1 MPDRLQSYRNQVSD
15 AVDAWQA
22 NVCNPYIIAYNLAY
36 KSYTD
41 TFKKQSESDKA
52 RAELFVTAAAILPGS
67 ILMAT
72 AATSSLR
79 VLANRGALRLL
90 AGRSTTRA
98 LGVYNAVAA
107 NATATFA
114 IGKALDIVKDETGKV
129 IKDSIVKAMSNSRD
143 LLATDP
149 LNRDKQLNSWLI
161 NHKLLA
167 FEAADAIERSG
178 SLSERDKARAYDSL
192 RAAPIANK
200 PKGKIDP
207 ARLAPKIELGFYM
220 VWVLDSDELVTQ
232 TIPGNIHSLTSK
244 PIDALPSSRDYPRG
258 NTDPSRG
265 PVQWVGVTRPGGDV
279 EDQIDKV
286 HKQVRGNAFYVPGGW
301 FGKSDAGQARLKEV
315 AAAERTLTWLSDM
328 TQPLAPLGLRT

>member
-1 MPDRLQSYRNQVSD
+1 M
-15 AVDAWQA
+15 DAWQA
-22 NVCNPYIIAYNLAY
+22 NVCNPYIIAYNTAY
-36 KSYTD
+36 KSYND
-41 TFKKQSESDKA
+41 TFKKQNDSDKA

-98 LGVYNAVAA
+98 LNVYNAVAA

-114 IGKALDIVKDETGKV
+114 IGKALD
-129 IKDSIVKAMSNSRD
+129 IVKAMSNSRD

-167 FEAADAIERSG
+167 FEAADAIERSR

-232 TIPGNIHSLTSK
+232 TIPGNMHSLTSK

-286 HKQVRGNAFYVPGGW
+286 HKHVRGNAFYAPGGW
-301 FGKSDAGQARLKEV
+301 FGKSDVGQARLKEV
-315 AAAERTLTWLSDM
+315 AAAARTLTWLSDM
-328 TQPLAPLGLRT
+328 TQPLAPRGLRT

>member
-1 MPDRLQSYRNQVSD
+1 M
-15 AVDAWQA
+15 A
-22 NVCNPYIIAYNLAY
+22 NFIEIGRPIWA
-36 KSYTD
+36 
-41 TFKKQSESDKA
+41 A
-52 RAELFVTAAAILPGS
+52 RD
-67 ILMAT
+67 
-72 AATSSLR
+72 
-79 VLANRGALRLL
+79 
-90 AGRSTTRA
+90 
-98 LGVYNAVAA
+98 
-107 NATATFA
+107 A
-114 IGKALDIVKDETGKV
+114 IGEAGD
-129 IKDSIVKAMSNSRD
+129 
-143 LLATDP
+143 
-149 LNRDKQLNSWLI
+149 
-161 NHKLLA
+161 
-167 FEAADAIERSG
+167 EAADAIERSR

-192 RAAPIANK
+192 RTAPIANK
-200 PKGKIDP
+200 PNGKIDP

-232 TIPGNIHSLTSK
+232 TIPGNMHSLTSK

-286 HKQVRGNAFYVPGGW
+286 HKHVRGNAFYAPGGW

>member
-22 NVCNPYIIAYNLAY
+22 NVCNPYIIAYNTAY
-36 KSYTD
+36 KSYND
-41 TFKKQSESDKA
+41 TFKKQNDSDKA

-98 LGVYNAVAA
+98 LNVYNAVAA

-114 IGKALDIVKDETGKV
+114 IGKALD
-129 IKDSIVKAMSNSRD
+129 IVKAMSNSRD

-161 NHKLLA
+161 NLKLLA
-167 FEAADAIERSG
+167 FEAADAIERSR
-178 SLSERDKARAYDSL
+178 SLSKRDKARAYDSL

-232 TIPGNIHSLTSK
+232 TIPGNMHSLTSK

-286 HKQVRGNAFYVPGGW
+286 HKHVRGNAFYAPGGW
-301 FGKSDAGQARLKEV
+301 FGKSDVGQARLKEV